1 MSENLDS
8 TDKAEADCGA
18 LGRSDLA
25 RAVERLV
32 GVQVLVLGD
41 IMLDRFVYGVVER
54 ISPEAP
60 IPVLRITGETAMLG
74 GAGNVLRNL
83 AALGVRPHGIAVLG
97 EDAAGA
103 QVEDL
108 ARACVAPVGGEIEL
122 LRMAGH
128 PTTIKDRFIAAG
140 QQLLRVDRDP
150 QGSLDAVTAERV
162 EAAALAAVEKASA
175 VILSDYGKGLLGAH
189 LVAAVIAA
197 ARRRGCPVVVDPKG
211 RDFARY
217 RGASWVTPNRREL
230 QEASGLPTGD
240 DVAVAAAARKV
251 IAEAGL
257 GALLATRS
265 EQGMTLVL
273 GGGGAAYHLKA
284 EAREVYDVSGA
295 GDTVVAAFAAG
306 LGAGLSPVA
315 AAQLANVAAAIVV
328 GKLGTAV
335 ARTGEILH
343 ALHASELL
351 AAEAKVADLESLAEQ
366 VAQWHQAGF
375 KVGFT
380 NGCFDLLHP
389 GHVSLLEQARA
400 ACDRL
405 VVGLNSD
412 ASVRRLKGAARPVQG
427 EAARAAVLASLAS
440 VNRVVIFGE
449 DTPLA
454 LIEALRPDVL
464 IKGADYSLDQ
474 VVGADIVQGYG
485 GRVVLIELSPGH
497 STTATIERLS
507 GR

>member
-1 MSENLDS
+1 MSGKRDSAGKAGSDAGELD
-8 TDKAEADCGA
+8 
-18 LGRSDLA
+18 RSELA
-25 RAVERLV
+25 RAVERLA
-32 GVQVLVLGD
+32 GVRVLVLGD

-60 IPVLRITGETAMLG
+60 IPVLRITAETEMLG

-83 AALGVRPHGIAVLG
+83 AALGARPHGIAVVG

-103 QVEDL
+103 QVEAL
-108 ARACVAPVGGEIEL
+108 ARACVAPAEGEVEL

-128 PTTIKDRFIAAG
+128 PTTLKDRFIAAG

-150 QGSLDAVTAERV
+150 QAGLDAVTAERV
-162 EAAALAAVEKASA
+162 EAAALAAVEKASV
-175 VILSDYGKGLLGAH
+175 VILSDYGKGLLDGR
-189 LVAAVIAA
+189 LVAAVIAVA
-197 ARRRGCPVVVDPKG
+197 KRRGCPVVVDPKG

-217 RGASWVTPNRREL
+217 RGADWVTPNRREL
-230 QEASGLPTGD
+230 QEASGAPTGD
-240 DVAVAAAARKV
+240 DAAVAAAARKV
-251 IAEAGL
+251 ITEAGL

-265 EQGMTLVL
+265 EQGMTLVT
-273 GGGGAAYHLKA
+273 GGDGAVHHLKA

-306 LGAGLSPVA
+306 LGAGLAPVA
-315 AAQLANVAAAIVV
+315 AAQLANIAAAIVV

-335 ARTGEILH
+335 ARPGEILH

-351 AAEAKVADLESLAEQ
+351 AAESKVADLDSLTEQ
-366 VAQWHQAGF
+366 VAQWRQAGL

-405 VVGLNSD
+405 IVGLNSD

-440 VNRVVIFGE
+440 VNRVVIFGD

-464 IKGADYSLDQ
+464 VKGADYSVEQ
-474 VVGADIVQGYG
+474 VVGADIVQSYG
-485 GRVVLIELSPGH
+485 GHVVLAELSPGH

-507 GR
+507 RG